1 LSDIQKEL
9 IRSCM
14 RHMVFLELEIEQLDK
29 RIAELIQASQQQV
42 PCQLLQTIPGCRAP
56 EFLGRGLPRQP
67 RERRQAQEPAHH
79 ARQPVVPRHA
89 DRVRLGRLAQ
99 EGKRL
104 AGQVPAAQTSD
115 GPQASPGRGGP
126 RAGASHP
133 LCAGYWSALSRTRA
147 GGVQRVPATTADPPS
162 HPAPSPPGLLAP
174 GGKAHPFKGLVRLS
188 LPPLPRSASRPTS
201 RSQAE
206 VLPSSSPRRGPV
218 MTLEHGNCFQ
228 NNTDKHR
235 WKRVVLSAFIGVN
248 PRLKRY

>member
-1 LSDIQKEL
+1 MRGQCLSDIQKEL

-104 AGQVPAAQTSD
+104 AGPYQRLKPRMGHKRARSRWPTRWCKPSTLRWLLER
-115 GPQASPGRGGP
+115 PIASP
-126 RAGASHP
+126 
-133 LCAGYWSALSRTRA
+133 SRR
-147 GGVQRVPATTADPPS
+147 
-162 HPAPSPPGLLAP
+162 
-174 GGKAHPFKGLVRLS
+174 
-188 LPPLPRSASRPTS
+188 
-201 RSQAE
+201 
-206 VLPSSSPRRGPV
+206 
-218 MTLEHGNCFQ
+218 C
-228 NNTDKHR
+228 
-235 WKRVVLSAFIGVN
+235 
-248 PRLKRY
+248 